1 MNSTATKAMFLAF
14 ALAAAAISYGS
25 DERGAPIHV
34 TKDCSNYGT
43 GPAGAYCTVT
53 ISSLPQIK
61 MGSKVYY
68 DQADVIPG
76 GMLDS
81 NVVLLV
87 GTGDWAVG
95 RCTLDD
101 TTGKGLCIFTD
112 GVGQMAGFHA
122 RVVVTPDANNPALFH
137 WNGSYSFDIEP

>member
-1 MNSTATKAMFLAF
+1 MNSTAKRVTALAF
-14 ALAAAAISYGS
+14 AFAAAAFSWGS
-25 DERGAPIHV
+25 DDRGAPIHV

-43 GPAGAYCTVT
+43 GPAGAYCTIT

-61 MGSKVYY
+61 TGSKVVY
-68 DQADVIPG
+68 DQADSIPA

-101 TTGKGLCIFTD
+101 TTGKGLCTFTD
-112 GVGQMAGFHA
+112 GVGQLAGFHA
-122 RVVVTPDANNPALFH
+122 RVVVTPDAKNPALFH
-137 WNGSYSFDIEP
+137 WDGYYSFSIEP